1 MAEVKLSR
9 LERVMRGWVQHYNE
23 RKYWKR
29 RAAATDPGSK
39 LPKLLRLYYLFY
51 VKRCDAF
58 NNAST
63 GAHLGYGA
71 SFADVPVLPHGLYGI
86 IVSHHASIGRECTI
100 FHQVTIGEARPGA
113 GAPQIGDHVRIGAGA
128 KLLGPIKIGNHV
140 RVGANCVVTQDIPDG
155 ASVRAPEGIVR
166 IHIEKAE

>member
-1 MAEVKLSR
+1 MTEVKLSR
-9 LERVMRGWVQHYNE
+9 AERMMREWVQHYSE
-23 RKYWKR
+23 KKYWSR
-29 RAAATDPGSK
+29 REKATNPACR
-39 LPKLLRLYYLFY
+39 LPKLLRLLCLFY

-71 SFADVPVLPHGLYGI
+71 RFAGIPVLPHGLYGI
-86 IVSHHASIGRECTI
+86 IISHHASIGKNCTI
-100 FHQVTIGEARPGA
+100 FHQVTIGEARDGA

-128 KLLGPIKIGNHV
+128 KLLGPISIGDHA
-140 RVGANCVVTQDIPDG
+140 RIGANCVVTQDVPAY

-166 IHIEKAE
+166 NRVEKRE